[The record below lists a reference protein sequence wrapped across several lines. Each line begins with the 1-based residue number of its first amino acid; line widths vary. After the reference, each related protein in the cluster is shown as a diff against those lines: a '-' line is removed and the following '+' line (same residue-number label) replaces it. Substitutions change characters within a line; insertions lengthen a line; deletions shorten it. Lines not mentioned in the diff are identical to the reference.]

1 MDTRIIRIRRILLG
15 TALVLA
21 LVLLFLDR
29 YAAAVHRPGE
39 NSREVVIYTT
49 EKCNYCEQLRRSLKN
64 SKIQYR
70 EYDVD
75 KSFQGQLGLWA
86 LGARSVPV
94 SVIGPNVVYGYRV
107 DEIYKA
113 LKALGLSF
121 MPVSLDKENIDNLR
135 VQ

>member
-1 MDTRIIRIRRILLG
+1 MKTDIKKVRQVLLG

-21 LVLLFLDR
+21 LTLLFFDR

-39 NSREVVIYTT
+39 NSKEVVIYTT
-49 EKCNYCEQLRRSLKN
+49 EKCCYCEQLRRSLK
-64 SKIQYR
+64 SSGIKYK
-70 EYDVD
+70 EYDVE

-107 DEIYKA
+107 DELYKA
-113 LKALGLSF
+113 LKALGFSF
-121 MPVSLDKENIDNLR
+121 IPVSLDQAGKKN
-135 VQ
+135 